1 MTRILTLW
9 MLSICCVAC
18 SPYKY
23 YAKNDFQFYREGFI
37 QEGSLPRTQGVYVL
51 DKVYTKRDGY
61 ITDHKFK
68 TYTHFYKFFKTGQHN
83 AWLVPTEKFDG
94 NYSAFVRNQT
104 SSPVRSGTLFQGY
117 FKLKDDH
124 IILENVNAA
133 LGKLY
138 YTHGKISEDHLEIIS
153 TVNDNIKDFDE
164 SKLNYLVIYTYV
176 FKPFDEPDYQEVK
189 VDW

>member
-1 MTRILTLW
+1 M
-9 MLSICCVAC
+9 
-18 SPYKY
+18 
-23 YAKNDFQFYREGFI
+23 
-37 QEGSLPRTQGVYVL
+37 
-51 DKVYTKRDGY
+51 
-61 ITDHKFK
+61 
-68 TYTHFYKFFKTGQHN
+68 
-83 AWLVPTEKFDG
+83 PTEKFDG
-94 NYSAFVRNQT
+94 NYSAIVRKEA

-176 FKPFDEPDYQEVK
+176 FKPFDEHDYQEVK